1 MEGKWAAYAEC
12 ENARIAEVRTDA
24 KGSDRQKR
32 HQIGTHV
39 SFSLGGLAPKRI
51 SRSMSRRSFLIS
63 FFIRPSKPGHRQ
75 NVFFLQRCT
84 KGKKELS
91 DANHDVQKGGRFDY
105 ALPG

>member
-39 SFSLGGLAPKRI
+39 SFSLGGLAPKRM

-63 FFIRPSKPGHRQ
+63 FFIRPSKPTHRQ
-75 NVFFLQRCT
+75 NTFF
-84 KGKKELS
+84 
-91 DANHDVQKGGRFDY
+91 
-105 ALPG
+105 PG